1 MVAAI
6 APYAIVIGVVGAMGL
21 ILASFWQRITARLTP
36 LVEGYRL
43 ALEQADVRVKGE
55 ELLLGILGGAA
66 ALWLGAVLLLHLDPL
81 RGMLVLPVALLLAV
95 YLVKGWIARKSKK
108 RLGAFTEQLELV
120 LRLMAS
126 GLRAGLGLRQ
136 ALVLVIDELE
146 DPARK
151 EFMRVL
157 GQANIG
163 VSVHDALDSMAK
175 RMPSE
180 ESAMMVKAI
189 RVQSQTGG
197 NLAKVLDHLATTIKE
212 RRRVWRKMRA
222 LTAEGRMTAV
232 VIAALPVVVC
242 ALICLLQPAMRHALF
257 QTSIG
262 AGVMTFVAFLE
273 FAGIMMLRKIMA
285 FEV

>member
-21 ILASFWQRITARLTP
+21 VLASFWQRITARLTP

-55 ELLLGILGGAA
+55 ELLLGIVGGAA

-81 RGMLVLPVALLLAV
+81 RGMLVLPVALFLAV

-108 RLGAFTEQLELV
+108 RLSAFTEQLELV

-163 VSVHDALDSMAK
+163 VSVHDALDSMAR

-197 NLAKVLDHLATTIKE
+197 NLAKVLEHLASTIKE

-257 QTSIG
+257 QTAIG
-262 AGVMTFVAFLE
+262 AGVMTVVAFLE

>member
-1 MVAAI
+1 MVAAL
-6 APYAIVIGVVGAMGL
+6 APYAIVIGVVGAIGL
-21 ILASFWQRITARLTP
+21 ILASFWNRITAPLGP

-55 ELLLGILGGAA
+55 ELLLGMVGGAA
-66 ALWLGAVLLLHLDPL
+66 ALWLSVVVVLHLDPL
-81 RGMLVLPVALLLAV
+81 RGLLVLPVALTLTA
-95 YLVKGWIARKSKK
+95 YAVKGWIARKSKK
-108 RLGAFTEQLELV
+108 RLAAFTEQLELV

-136 ALVLVIDELE
+136 AMVLVIDELE

-163 VSVHDALDSMAK
+163 VSVYDALDSMAK

-197 NLAKVLDHLATTIKE
+197 NLAKVLEHLASTIKE
-212 RRRVWRKMRA
+212 RRRVFRKMRA

-242 ALICLLQPAMRHALF
+242 AMICLLQPAMRHALF

>member
-6 APYAIVIGVVGAMGL
+6 APYAIVIGVVGAIGL
-21 ILASFWQRITARLTP
+21 VLASFWQRITARLTP

-95 YLVKGWIARKSKK
+95 YVVKGWIARKSKK

-242 ALICLLQPAMRHALF
+242 VLICLLQPAMRHALF
-257 QTSIG
+257 QTTIG

>member
-21 ILASFWQRITARLTP
+21 VLASFWQRITARLTP

-55 ELLLGILGGAA
+55 ELLLGIVGGAA
-66 ALWLGAVLLLHLDPL
+66 ALWLGAVLMLHLDPL
-81 RGMLVLPVALLLAV
+81 RGMLVLPVALFLAV

-108 RLGAFTEQLELV
+108 RLSAFTEQLELV

-163 VSVHDALDSMAK
+163 VSVHDALDSMAR

-197 NLAKVLDHLATTIKE
+197 NLAKVLEHLASTIKE

-242 ALICLLQPAMRHALF
+242 AMICLLQPAMRHALF
-257 QTSIG
+257 QTAIG
-262 AGVMTFVAFLE
+262 AGVMTVVAFLE

>member
-1 MVAAI
+1 MVAML
-6 APYAIVIGVVGAMGL
+6 APYAIVIGVVGAIGL
-21 ILASFWQRITARLTP
+21 VLASFWQRITAPLGP

-55 ELLLGILGGAA
+55 ELLLGMVGGAA
-66 ALWLGAVLLLHLDPL
+66 ALWLAAVVVLHLDPL
-81 RGMLVLPVALLLAV
+81 RGLLVLPIALTLAA
-95 YLVKGWIARKSKK
+95 YAVKGWIARKSKK
-108 RLGAFTEQLELV
+108 RLAAFTEQLELV

-163 VSVHDALDSMAK
+163 VSVYDALDSMAK

-197 NLAKVLDHLATTIKE
+197 NLAKVLDHLASTIKE
-212 RRRVWRKMRA
+212 RRRVFRKMRA

-262 AGVMTFVAFLE
+262 AVVMSFVAFLE
-273 FAGIMMLRKIMA
+273 GAGIVMLRKIMA

>member
-1 MVAAI
+1 MVAAL
-6 APYAIVIGVVGAMGL
+6 APYAIVIGVVGAIGL
-21 ILASFWQRITARLTP
+21 ILASFWQRITAPLGP
-36 LVEGYRL
+36 LVESYRL

-55 ELLLGILGGAA
+55 ELLLGMVGGAA
-66 ALWLGAVLLLHLDPL
+66 AVWLGAVLLLHLDPV
-81 RGMLVLPVALLLAV
+81 RGMLVLPVALTLAM
-95 YLVKGWIARKSKK
+95 YAVKGWIARKSKK
-108 RLGAFTEQLELV
+108 RLAAFTEQLELV

-163 VSVHDALDSMAK
+163 VSVYDALDSMAK

-242 ALICLLQPAMRHALF
+242 AMICLLQPAMRHALF
-257 QTSIG
+257 QTTIG
-262 AGVMTFVAFLE
+262 AGVMTFVALLE
-273 FAGIMMLRKIMA
+273 GTGIMMLRKIMA

>member
-1 MVAAI
+1 MVAAL
-6 APYAIVIGVVGAMGL
+6 APYAIVIGVVGAIGL
-21 ILASFWQRITARLTP
+21 ILASFWQRLTAPLGP

-55 ELLLGILGGAA
+55 ELLLGIVGGAA
-66 ALWLGAVLLLHLDPL
+66 ALWLVAVLALHLDPL

-95 YLVKGWIARKSKK
+95 YVVKGWIARKSKK
-108 RLGAFTEQLELV
+108 RLAAFTEQLELV

-163 VSVHDALDSMAK
+163 VSVYDALDSMAR

-257 QTSIG
+257 QTAIG
-262 AGVMTFVAFLE
+262 AGVMSFVAFLE